1 MSRMYF
7 LCFLFI
13 VIAIHCTS
21 ENSRLEPKCGSS
33 IAAVGASNTELQT
46 RNNNESLYSR
56 FISVDSAI
64 KILEPIESDTTFCN
78 LDSLNLNEHSYTYP
92 EDVDFD
98 FIQAYKAHKIVL
110 NKLLKHQLILKNI
123 DNGLEIESFDL
134 IQNTFNFRQTVPS
147 LDPNI
152 GRVIAGWWSYHT
164 KTGKVFNDILFE
176 ELK

>member
-7 LCFLFI
+7 LYFLFI
-13 VIAIHCTS
+13 VIGIHCTN
-21 ENSRLEPKCGSS
+21 ENSRREPKSGSG
-33 IAAVGASNTELQT
+33 IATGGASNTEPLT

-64 KILEPIESDTTFCN
+64 KILESIESDTSSSN
-78 LDSLNLNEHSYTYP
+78 LDSFNVIEHSYSYP

-98 FIQAYKAHKIVL
+98 FIQANEAHKIVL
-110 NKLLKHQLILKNI
+110 NKLLKHKLILKNV
-123 DNGLEIESFDL
+123 DNELEIESYDFV
-134 IQNTFNFRQTVPS
+134 QNTYNFRQTVSS